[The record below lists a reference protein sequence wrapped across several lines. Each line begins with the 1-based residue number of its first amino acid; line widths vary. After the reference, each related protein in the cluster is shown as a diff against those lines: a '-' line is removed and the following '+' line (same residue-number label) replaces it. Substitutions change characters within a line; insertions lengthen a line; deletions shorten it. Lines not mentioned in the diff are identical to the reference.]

1 MEKLLG
7 EVTNEQLIDDFKVV
21 VADAEALLKATASQG
36 GEKVAEIRAKAEESL
51 RIAKAKMAEA
61 QAGLLVKTREGGRGK
76 DVEGGRAH
84 VLSLLVLALAALFF
98 IGVGVVLAAILLVV
112 AFWDSHRLLALGS
125 LAGFFL
131 AAGVGAWA
139 YALHK
144 ARTEPQRVAA
154 SLSGVYKGRK
164 HAAP

>member
-1 MEKLLG
+1 MSDQTPGESRGLL
-7 EVTNEQLIDDFKVV
+7 
-21 VADAEALLKATASQG
+21 
-36 GEKVAEIRAKAEESL
+36 ESL
-51 RIAKAKMAEA
+51 STLAATLVAIAHTRLD
-61 QAGLLVKTREGGRGK
+61 LLSA
-76 DVEGGRAH
+76 DVEEDRAH

-112 AFWDSHRLLALGS
+112 AFWDSHRLLALGA

-144 ARTEPQRVAA
+144 ARTKPRLFAA
-154 SLSGVYKGRK
+154 SLSELVKDRQQLVSR
-164 HAAP
+164 P

>member
-1 MEKLLG
+1 MSDQPSG
-7 EVTNEQLIDDFKVV
+7 E
-21 VADAEALLKATASQG
+21 S
-36 GEKVAEIRAKAEESL
+36 R
-51 RIAKAKMAEA
+51 
-61 QAGLLVKTREGGRGK
+61 GLLDSLSTLAATLVAIVHTRLELLSADLEEDRL
-76 DVEGGRAH
+76 H

-112 AFWDSHRLLALGS
+112 AFWDSHRLLALGA

-144 ARTEPQRVAA
+144 ARTKPRLFAA
-154 SLSGVYKGRK
+154 SLSELVKDRQQLVSRL
-164 HAAP
+164 